1 MTKQFLLLPI
11 FSLIKVKK
19 KHLGFSHFQLND
31 VEEKRTKKN
40 LSITLIFLLDHLR
53 TFFSDLFSSFSSN
66 FFFSNQTNV
75 PKTIYWRTFISSS
88 LFDLIITFIF
98 LSPFLFHI
106 FHFRCFWS
114 KTQTFL
120 KHLKEKKQKKNQK
133 KKKNLKII
141 SFFITSLLNIL
152 TQTSQQYFS
161 IRSTFYNILQP
172 FQHFYCFIS

>member
-1 MTKQFLLLPI
+1 MKKKRKNIWKFVLFISFDNQQLNFVTNKWIKIDKTILLLPI
-11 FSLIKVKK
+11 FLTHQSQE

-75 PKTIYWRTFISSS
+75 PKTIYRRTFISSS

-120 KHLKEKKQKKNQK
+120 KHLKEKKQNKNQK
-133 KKKNLKII
+133 KKRI
-141 SFFITSLLNIL
+141 SKLFP
-152 TQTSQQYFS
+152 FS
-161 IRSTFYNILQP
+161 
-172 FQHFYCFIS
+172 